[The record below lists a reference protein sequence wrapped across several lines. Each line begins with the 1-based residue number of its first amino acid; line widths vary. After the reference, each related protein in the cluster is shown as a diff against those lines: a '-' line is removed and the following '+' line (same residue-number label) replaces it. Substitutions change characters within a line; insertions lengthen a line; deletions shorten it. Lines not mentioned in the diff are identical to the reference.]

1 MGRFHFR
8 VGVTWEQVGKVP
20 VSVWS
25 GQGGASCRL
34 CVRVGRGGGETS
46 MGPGGRREK
55 PHWGRGGR
63 NPTGAGR
70 SGWTA
75 LGRSSPFGL
84 QCKGMEGAQRCG
96 VAESGAASGRGE
108 LGGSTG

>member
-55 PHWGRGGR
+55 PHWGRGGEK
-63 NPTGAGR
+63 PHWGR
-70 SGWTA
+70 EERPDLFGS
-75 LGRSSPFGL
+75 RFPF
-84 QCKGMEGAQRCG
+84 
-96 VAESGAASGRGE
+96 
-108 LGGSTG
+108 